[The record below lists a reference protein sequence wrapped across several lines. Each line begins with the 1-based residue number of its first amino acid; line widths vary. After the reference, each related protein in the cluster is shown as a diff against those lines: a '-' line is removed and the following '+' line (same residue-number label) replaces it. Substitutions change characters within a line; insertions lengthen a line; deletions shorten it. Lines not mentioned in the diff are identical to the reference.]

1 MRAVRFGNDGHVSLQ
16 PNGGPA
22 CIPGEACNVGG
33 RGLYE
38 RFSSWYGMR
47 YLRARAMPQG
57 EPNLLLPPWLRGE
70 TEQNSRCTASE
81 LVTVGVPW
89 VVWAFALLARG
100 AFKARL
106 QMLGL
111 D

>member
-1 MRAVRFGNDGHVSLQ
+1 MQRR
-16 PNGGPA
+16 
-22 CIPGEACNVGG
+22 G
-33 RGLYE
+33 RVLYE
-38 RFSSWYGMR
+38 RFSNFCGMR
-47 YLRARAMPQG
+47 YLRARAMPQR